1 MRKSAPRDR
10 DHSMRI
16 IVTGGAGC
24 LGSNLVEHWLPQG
37 HEILVIDN
45 FATSKR
51 EVVPALPGLRLVE
64 GSIADRD
71 LVTRTFAEFRPT
83 HVVHSAASYKDPS
96 NWWEDISTNAGGTVN
111 VVEAARAAA
120 VSRIMNFQTV
130 LCYGRPESTPIPVE
144 HPLRPFTSYGI
155 SKVAGEQYLAMSGLP
170 YISLRLANVTGPRL
184 AIGPIPTFYKRL
196 QAGQACFCS
205 DAQRDFL
212 DMSDFLA
219 AIDIAMVDNAPTG
232 VFNVSSGTGHSIQ
245 EIYDLVRSHLG
256 LAADPDVQVVPV
268 RADDVPS
275 VVPDPIKTQSV
286 LGWQAKVP
294 FDETIRR
301 LLAWYDAHGV
311 SDVYSHLAKPKS

>member
-1 MRKSAPRDR
+1 
-10 DHSMRI
+10 MRI
-16 IVTGGAGC
+16 IITGGAGC
-24 LGSNLVEHWLPQG
+24 LGSNLIEHWLPQG

-45 FATSKR
+45 FATGKR
-51 EVVPALPGLRLVE
+51 EVVPALPGLTLIE

-71 LVTRTFAEFRPT
+71 LVASAFEKFRPT
-83 HVVHSAASYKDPS
+83 HVVHSAASYKDPA
-96 NWWEDISTNAGGTVN
+96 NWREDIATNVDGTAN
-111 VVEAARAAA
+111 VIDAARAAGA
-120 VSRIMNFQTV
+120 GRILNFQTV

-170 YISLRLANVTGPRL
+170 YVSLRLANVTGPRL

-196 QAGQACFCS
+196 KAGQGCFCS

-219 AIDIAMVDNAPTG
+219 AVDLAMAEQAPTG
-232 VFNVSSGTGHSIQ
+232 VFNVSSGIGHSIK

-256 LAADPDVQVVPV
+256 LQADPDVKVVPV
-268 RADDVPS
+268 GDDDVPS
-275 VVPDPIKTQSV
+275 VVPDPSRTRAV

-301 LLAWYDAHGV
+301 LLAWYDAYGV
-311 SDVYSHLAKPKS
+311 SDVYSHLAAPKS

>member
-1 MRKSAPRDR
+1 
-10 DHSMRI
+10 MRI
-16 IVTGGAGC
+16 IITGGAGC
-24 LGSNLVEHWLPQG
+24 LGSNLIEHWLPQG

-45 FATSKR
+45 FATGKR
-51 EVVPALPGLRLVE
+51 EVVPALPGLTLIE
-64 GSIADRD
+64 GSIADRN
-71 LVTRTFAEFRPT
+71 LVASAFEKFQPT
-83 HVVHSAASYKDPS
+83 HVVHSAASYKDPA
-96 NWWEDISTNAGGTVN
+96 NWREDIATNVDGTAN
-111 VVEAARAAA
+111 VIDAARAAGA
-120 VSRIMNFQTV
+120 VRILNFQTV

-170 YISLRLANVTGPRL
+170 YVSLRLANVTGPRL

-196 QAGQACFCS
+196 KAGQGCFCS

-219 AIDIAMVDNAPTG
+219 AVDLAMAEQAPTG
-232 VFNVSSGTGHSIQ
+232 VFNVSSGIGNSIK

-256 LAADPDVQVVPV
+256 LPADPDVKVVPV
-268 RADDVPS
+268 GDDDVPS
-275 VVPDPIKTQSV
+275 VVPDPSRTRAAF
-286 LGWQAKVP
+286 GWQARVP

-311 SDVYSHLAKPKS
+311 SDVYSHLAAPKS